1 MKKAERLQNTGFTI
15 IKKSKGGLKKLPIVE
30 GPILKSISKPYN
42 RKTVSAVGFNVY
54 SKDKR
59 DGIWTPCLNGHLKGQ
74 VLVDLECGKGSSVEN
89 IMNLAKENE
98 ASVYVGVSI
107 HLNKTFIKYL
117 ELPKMDMVLING
129 DVLSF
134 LSLLPPNSVNY
145 TINGVNSSIFK
156 KEKDIERIAAIVDK
170 TTKNIVFGVTN
181 DVFPMLKE
189 IGWEPLLEGKLL
201 PETVLK
207 KPQKTE

>member
-1 MKKAERLQNTGFTI
+1 MTKAERLQGSKLTI
-15 IKKSKGGLKKLPIVE
+15 IKKSKNGLKKLPLVE
-30 GPILKSISKPYN
+30 GPVLKSLSKPYN
-42 RKTVSAVGFNVY
+42 RKTVSAVGFNIY

-59 DGIWTPCLNGHLKGQ
+59 EKIWTPSLNGHLKGH
-74 VLVDLECGKGSSVEN
+74 VLIDLECGKGSSVEN
-89 IMNLAKENE
+89 IMNLAKENG

-156 KEKDIERIAAIVDK
+156 KEKDIEKIAAIVDK

-181 DVFPMLKE
+181 DVFPILEEK
-189 IGWEPLLEGKLL
+189 GWKPLLEGELL

-207 KPQKTE
+207 KP